1 MVLNYPCRKEC
12 CFFMMLP
19 DESIFFYMIPRRM
32 DCAKSYTEQLYA
44 CIVCHFRI
52 LTIVSLSKKWTTGH
66 YMHYNKH
73 ANHNVVQLL
82 ISLVENIGWEICFA
96 CGKFSCV
103 FLFDNMWIQDVT
115 LLFTY
120 NTVGDGRSECRGL
133 EEWEVLHW
141 CSGRQHLKFSAR

>member
-1 MVLNYPCRKEC
+1 MWVILKAIQNK
-12 CFFMMLP
+12 F
-19 DESIFFYMIPRRM
+19 
-32 DCAKSYTEQLYA
+32 
-44 CIVCHFRI
+44 IVCHFRT
-52 LTIVSLSKKWTTGH
+52 LTIVLLSKKGH
-66 YMHYNKH
+66 YMHYSMH